1 MEKKNLF
8 LMVLALVSAFVVTGC
23 SNKSETPLQELSVNN
38 LKVEEKI
45 SDFTLS
51 VKENSS
57 LVREAVMSNGY
68 TRSSANSE
76 EYCKDIEES
85 LQPILKKSK
94 SLLAEYG
101 ISDNDM
107 REIFGEN
114 SDANSIILSIM
125 VLDATNE
132 STQSRSQLVNCA
144 LEALGIP
151 AGMIMGSIE
160 GGAAA
165 VTGKAILKA
174 AKKIATRTLG
184 WIGAGIAIVEFA
196 SCMDYI

>member
-1 MEKKNLF
+1 
-8 LMVLALVSAFVVTGC
+8 
-23 SNKSETPLQELSVNN
+23 
-38 LKVEEKI
+38 
-45 SDFTLS
+45 
-51 VKENSS
+51 
-57 LVREAVMSNGY
+57 
-68 TRSSANSE
+68 
-76 EYCKDIEES
+76 
-85 LQPILKKSK
+85 
-94 SLLAEYG
+94 
-101 ISDNDM
+101 M

-144 LEALGIP
+144 LQALGIP